1 VSAPRGRLVVLEG
14 GEGVGK
20 STQHGRLVARFT
32 REGIPHEA
40 LVEPG
45 STELGQ
51 AVRELVL
58 HRTWEIAPAAEAL
71 LYMAARAELVA
82 RRVRPAIEAGKV
94 VLLDRFFLSTYA
106 YQAAGR
112 GLSTE
117 MVRAANQLAVGG
129 LQPDLTLLMQLP
141 LAQGLARAKQRSGYD
156 RIEASGDAFH
166 DRVAAAFAEFATPAW
181 QRAHPE
187 CGPIVVVDAAGTES
201 DVEERLITALG
212 RQWPETFALRAES
225 HP

>member
-1 VSAPRGRLVVLEG
+1 VSATRGRLVVLEG

-20 STQHGRLVARFT
+20 STQHARLAARFA
-32 REGIPHEA
+32 RLGVAHEA

-58 HRTWEIAPAAEAL
+58 HRKWDIAPAAEAL

-82 RRVRPAIEAGKV
+82 RRVRPAIDAGKV

-129 LQPDLTLLMQLP
+129 LQPDLTLLMELP
-141 LAQGLARAKQRSGYD
+141 AAQGLARAKRRSGYD

-166 DRVAAAFAEFATPAW
+166 DRVSAAFAEFATPAW

-187 CGPIVVVDAAGTES
+187 SGPIVVIDAAGSEAE
-201 DVEERLITALG
+201 VEERLVTALG